1 MGLFQQASRNRHE
14 YNGFISL
21 LHTAF
26 QATAIYIPWY
36 NPDMPNF
43 KTLADL
49 GDIAGKTVLLRA
61 DLDVPVEGEEVTENF
76 RLVKALPTIKELVKR
91 KAKIVIIGHRGR
103 PEGKYADEFSL
114 LPVRFELGKLLGMHI
129 KFAHI
134 PNSRNSIRYM
144 ENGEVL
150 MLENV
155 RFHPEEESESKK
167 ERTEFV
173 NQIAEL
179 VDIYINDAF
188 SSYRAHASTYDMAFA
203 VKTKVAGMQLEA
215 EINNLSRLKDNPD
228 KPYVAVIGGAKLDTK
243 IDILTKLAKQADYI
257 LLGGA
262 MAYTFMAASGI
273 ATGDSKIEKD
283 KLDEAKKVIETA
295 KKNKCEILLPIDHVC
310 AAEFDEKAKPVYVE
324 NQVIP
329 KGMIGL
335 DIGDKTL
342 AQYLEIIKSAKSI
355 LWNGPMGV
363 FEWLQF
369 SRGTEAVG
377 EYIALSAP
385 QDTFKVAGGGDTIS
399 AMNKLKINMRN
410 FKHVSTG
417 GGAMLAFL
425 AGEKMPTIEALSK

>member
-1 MGLFQQASRNRHE
+1 MLK
-14 YNGFISL
+14 
-21 LHTAF
+21 
-26 QATAIYIPWY
+26 
-36 NPDMPNF
+36 F

-61 DLDVPVEGEEVTENF
+61 DLDVPVEGEQVTENF

-91 KAKIVIIGHRGR
+91 QAKVVIIGHLGR
-103 PEGKYADEFSL
+103 PEGKYEDKFSL

-155 RFHPEEESESKK
+155 RFHEEEESTNKK
-167 ERTEFV
+167 IRAEFV
-173 NQIAEL
+173 NQLAEL
-179 VDIYINDAF
+179 TDIYINDAF
-188 SSYRAHASTYDMAFA
+188 SSYRPHASTYDIAIA
-203 VKTKVAGMQLEA
+203 VKTKAAGIQLEA
-215 EINNLSRLKDNPD
+215 EINQLTKLRDNPAR
-228 KPYVAVIGGAKLDTK
+228 PYVAIIGGAKIDTK
-243 IDILTKLAKQADYI
+243 IDILTKLAKEADYV

-262 MAYTFMAASGI
+262 MAYTFMAAQGI
-273 ATGDSKIEKD
+273 GVGDSKIEKD
-283 KLDEAKKVIETA
+283 KFAEVKKVLEVA
-295 KKNKCEILLPIDHVC
+295 KKNKTEILLPIDHIG
-310 AAEFDEKAKPVYVE
+310 AAEFDEKSKPIAVE

-329 KGMIGL
+329 KGVMGL
-335 DIGDKTL
+335 DIGDKTS

-363 FEWLQF
+363 FEWLNF
-369 SRGTEAVG
+369 SRGTEAIG